1 MASPRSPV
9 PIDLDARFRAAV
21 RSYWRTRSKQQKKQ
35 RGQDKTIDAG
45 LRAAVTGGAQMSE
58 LEELISDILC
68 EAGMLRESIR
78 TKIALELPGY
88 FRPEKKWDLVVVADG
103 QLIAAMEL
111 KSQAGPSFGNNFNN
125 RTEEAI
131 GSAADIWTAYREGRM
146 GKREGFRPLLGYFFL
161 LEDCAKVHRPVAS
174 KETHF
179 ATDPVFSGASYCR
192 RYELLCKRLVQER
205 LYDVACLTLSARAG
219 PAGVNHPAPDLSFE
233 LFAAAIKS
241 QVARWL
247 AMTAA
252 EKTSRGAAK
261 PKRAIRADENKPS
274 IE

>member
-1 MASPRSPV
+1 MRPRSNSMASGPSRSPV
-9 PIDLDARFRAAV
+9 DLEARFRAAIQ
-21 RSYWRTRSKQQKKQ
+21 SYWGTRSKQQKKQ
-35 RGQDKTIDAG
+35 KGRGGAVDAG
-45 LRAAVTGGAQMSE
+45 LRSAVTGGAQMAK
-58 LEELISDILC
+58 LEALISDILC

-78 TKIALELPGY
+78 TRIALELPGY

-131 GSAADIWTAYREGRM
+131 GSATDIWTAYREGRM

-161 LEDCAKVHRPVAS
+161 LEDCAKVHRPVS
-174 KETHF
+174 NKETHF
-179 ATDPVFSGASYCR
+179 PTDPAFKGASYCR

-205 LYDVACLTLSARAG
+205 LYDVACLTLSVNARQAS
-219 PAGVNHPAPDLSFE
+219 VKHPAPDLSFE

-247 AMTAA
+247 ALTSAA
-252 EKTSRGAAK
+252 RKT
-261 PKRAIRADENKPS
+261 
-274 IE
+274 